1 VAYGPGVRSGRCLP
15 VVLLVGLSAGC
26 GSPRGGDATDTFT
39 SDADVVTADAVTA
52 DAATDALLSA
62 FDAASTP
69 GCAVGVLRDGAVRF
83 EDGYGAADLEAV
95 APITPATVFDVAS
108 VSKQITAGVVMSL
121 VVDGELGLD
130 DAVDDWLPEL
140 DLEPTITVGGLVHH
154 TSGLPDYVE
163 LLDADDTEVT
173 TAADAIAVLQGI
185 EGDEPGTR
193 FEYSNTNYFLLGQL
207 VEAVTGG
214 SLAEAAEERIFRPL
228 GMDAT
233 RIRDD
238 QGTLDPAQAVGY
250 AEAEDGSWVPVLSAW
265 RQTGDGAV
273 HTTVDDLL
281 RWARI
286 FLDPP
291 RATGVGSSEWLRLML
306 TPGPYPDEDGVGY
319 GGGIGLDEIDG
330 ELVLLHGGSWLGYAS
345 YLEVRPSEQLAVA
358 VACNGDDID
367 AEDLG
372 AAVADVW
379 GG

>member
-1 VAYGPGVRSGRCLP
+1 MDSRWPPSLS
-15 VVLLVGLSAGC
+15 VVLLAVLSVGC
-26 GSPRGGDATDTFT
+26 GGSPGEDAAAARPEAQ
-39 SDADVVTADAVTA
+39 DAGRAT
-52 DAATDALLSA
+52 AATDAA
-62 FDAASTP
+62 FDGFDVASTP
-69 GCAVGVLRDGAVRF
+69 GCAVGVLRDGGVRLRT
-83 EDGYGAADLEAV
+83 GYGAADLEAGTPV
-95 APITPATVFDVAS
+95 TPATVFDVAS

-121 VVDGELGLD
+121 VTDDELALD
-130 DAVDDWLPEL
+130 DAVDEWLPEL
-140 DLEPTITVGGLVHH
+140 DLDPAITVAELVHH
-154 TSGLPDYVE
+154 TSGIPDYVE
-163 LLDADDTEVT
+163 LLDAEDADVT
-173 TAADAIAVLQGI
+173 TAADAIAALADA
-185 EGDEPGTR
+185 EGEEPGTR
-193 FEYSNTNYFLLGQL
+193 FDYSNSNYFLLGQL
-207 VEAVTGG
+207 VEAVTDG
-214 SLAEAAEERIFRPL
+214 SLAEAAEERIFGPL

-281 RWARI
+281 RWARL

-306 TPGPYPDEDGVGY
+306 TPGPFPDEDGVGY

-367 AEDLG
+367 AETLG
-372 AAVADVW
+372 ADVADAW